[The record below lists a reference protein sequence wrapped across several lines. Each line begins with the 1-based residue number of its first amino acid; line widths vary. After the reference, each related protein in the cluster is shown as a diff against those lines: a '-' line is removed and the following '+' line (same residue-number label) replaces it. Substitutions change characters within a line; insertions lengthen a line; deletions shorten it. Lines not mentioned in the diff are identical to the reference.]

1 MKLTALLCIHL
12 CSTTGAE
19 EGNSRDKFWRRQL
32 QHRPTRAPPTTTAAP
47 VAAPDRRGAVRRAR
61 RMLSPNDAAAAP
73 LPVLSAT
80 KCVVALLVVSET
92 DLMAVVDRR
101 LQQTAAVRD
110 GRAAVIFVADR
121 HDHSLNMTRID
132 TTRLRYVENADM
144 AAVAGADVSEYAT
157 EAPRLR
163 EIADCGDIRI
173 RSMRM
178 RADDAAEVLAG
189 RHLVTAAF
197 CGRAAVGAAGR
208 VLPILRVEPD
218 ATCVLTRW

>member
-12 CSTTGAE
+12 CGTTGAE
-19 EGNSRDKFWRRQL
+19 KGSSRDKFWRRQQ
-32 QHRPTRAPPTTTAAP
+32 QHRGRRTPAPTPVGPTQVPTTDAP
-47 VAAPDRRGAVRRAR
+47 VDRRGAVSARAR
-61 RMLSPNDAAAAP
+61 VLARRAAAAP
-73 LPVLSAT
+73 LPVLRAT

-121 HDHSLNMTRID
+121 HDHALNKKRLD

-157 EAPRLR
+157 EASSCV
-163 EIADCGDIRI
+163 EISIGKSGADIR
-173 RSMRM
+173 
-178 RADDAAEVLAG
+178 LQK
-189 RHLVTAAF
+189 LVS
-197 CGRAAVGAAGR
+197 
-208 VLPILRVEPD
+208 L
-218 ATCVLTRW
+218 

>member
-19 EGNSRDKFWRRQL
+19 KGSSRDEFWRRQQQQRGRRTL
-32 QHRPTRAPPTTTAAP
+32 AATRAPTTTAAP
-47 VAAPDRRGAVRRAR
+47 VAAPDRRGAVRARAR
-61 RMLSPNDAAAAP
+61 VLAQRAAAAP

-121 HDHSLNMTRID
+121 HDHSLNMTHLD

-157 EAPRLR
+157 EASSCVEINRQVGGGYTSPETSFSVTMPR
-163 EIADCGDIRI
+163 C
-173 RSMRM
+173 
-178 RADDAAEVLAG
+178 
-189 RHLVTAAF
+189 
-197 CGRAAVGAAGR
+197 
-208 VLPILRVEPD
+208 
-218 ATCVLTRW
+218 

>member
-1 MKLTALLCIHL
+1 MPA
-12 CSTTGAE
+12 
-19 EGNSRDKFWRRQL
+19 
-32 QHRPTRAPPTTTAAP
+32 RA
-47 VAAPDRRGAVRRAR
+47 RRGARSTGRSAR
-61 RMLSPNDAAAAP
+61 PPRVLAQRAAAAP

-144 AAVAGADVSEYAT
+144 AAVAGTTCPSTRRRRRGCA
-157 EAPRLR
+157 
-163 EIADCGDIRI
+163 
-173 RSMRM
+173 RSR
-178 RADDAAEVLAG
+178 
-189 RHLVTAAF
+189 TAATSVF
-197 CGRAAVGAAGR
+197 VACGARR
-208 VLPILRVEPD
+208 
-218 ATCVLTRW
+218 